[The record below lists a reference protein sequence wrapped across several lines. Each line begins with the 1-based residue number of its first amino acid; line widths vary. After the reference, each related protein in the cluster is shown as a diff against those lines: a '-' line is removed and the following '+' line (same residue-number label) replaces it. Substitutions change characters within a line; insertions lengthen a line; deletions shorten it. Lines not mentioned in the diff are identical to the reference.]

1 MLLDRKKY
9 SGFGDI
15 QDELSLSAEKELF
28 HKCTVAEQSIS
39 DGDFSID
46 EALEAYQLSKE
57 DYDSYIAK
65 KSKSNIFL
73 SLSGSTE
80 TLVTVRTSFA
90 APHFIDIYVKMLDD
104 SFDEQLYLLFSERI
118 GRIKSEFEGMSDDLK
133 KLAEKT

>member
-9 SGFGDI
+9 SGFGYI

-104 SFDEQLYLLFSERI
+104 SFD
-118 GRIKSEFEGMSDDLK
+118 
-133 KLAEKT
+133 